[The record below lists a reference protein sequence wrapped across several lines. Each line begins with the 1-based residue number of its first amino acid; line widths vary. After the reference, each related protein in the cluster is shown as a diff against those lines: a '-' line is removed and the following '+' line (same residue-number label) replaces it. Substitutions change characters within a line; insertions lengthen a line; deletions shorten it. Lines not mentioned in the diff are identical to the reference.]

1 MLLFTDIF
9 ATIITVDVDFLAV
22 VINFHDTGVAATS
35 ISVDFVSLT
44 FVMNGIVFDVAVVFG
59 IDVIADIFLYIE
71 VIVIIIIMLLFY
83 SHYY

>member
-9 ATIITVDVDFLAV
+9 ATIITIDVDSLAV

-35 ISVDFVSLT
+35 SSADFVSLT